1 MTCSICERFLMKS
14 GPYPAWIE
22 LLFRSGIGLSCF
34 DAYNARFHQRNARKY
49 VQDLIESQKNGT
61 AELRDVSLNELC
73 SDDARRVERALAYL
87 MVVGRGA
94 DIPAIASTGSH
105 PDEIVKKA
113 AKTCRFELSKRQE
126 K

>member
-1 MTCSICERFLMKS
+1 MKRS
-14 GPYPAWIE
+14 PYPAWIE

-34 DAYNARFHQRNARKY
+34 DACNARFHQANARKN
-49 VQDLIESQKNGT
+49 VQDLIESEADGT
-61 AELRDVSLNELC
+61 EELRDASLIELC

-87 MVVGRGA
+87 MVVGQKA
-94 DIPAIASTGSH
+94 DIPAIAAMDGH

-113 AKTCRFELSKRQE
+113 AKTCGFELSKRQV